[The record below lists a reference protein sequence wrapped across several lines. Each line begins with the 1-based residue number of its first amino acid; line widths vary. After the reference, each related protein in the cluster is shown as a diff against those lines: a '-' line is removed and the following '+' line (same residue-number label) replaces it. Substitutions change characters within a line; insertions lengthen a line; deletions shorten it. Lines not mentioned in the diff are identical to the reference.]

1 MIMIRVILFSMCI
14 SLILSCT
21 SSSVNQEEK
30 FERIVVTEDTYD
42 INSFKSSGLKTN
54 KQYNVEF
61 LPEAI
66 DAWKGVFSKKDI
78 EIRIYISQEDAKNFG
93 IKFAENVTGDD
104 AIVSGE
110 GILWSEGAKD
120 RRKCVPREATSE
132 SGCDQKA
139 RYGDFIVFG
148 NTVILCE
155 GLTKIESMTVCYNL
169 KNLVISSLEK

>member
-1 MIMIRVILFSMCI
+1 MIMRRLILGFMCM
-14 SLILSCT
+14 LMILSCASEST
-21 SSSVNQEEK
+21 NQEEK
-30 FERIVVTEDTYD
+30 LERIVISQNTFD
-42 INSFKSSGLKTN
+42 INSFKAAGLKTN

-66 DAWKGVFSKKDI
+66 DAWKGVFNKKDI
-78 EIRIYISQEDAKNFG
+78 EVRIYSSHEDAKIYG
-93 IKFAENVTGDD
+93 IKLAESVSGDD
-104 AIVSGE
+104 AVVSGDEVIWKE
-110 GILWSEGAKD
+110 GSKD

-169 KNLVISSLEK
+169 KNSVIKSLEK